1 MTTPMQRR
9 EAASAKTGEFVNN
22 TVALDLQRL
31 LERGLL
37 VRIHVHGTG
46 LFNSALSFE
55 ELGIKTDSL
64 EGKAKSARR
73 IIDAQL
79 DNRLNS
85 WGAQCRQAA
94 IRYASKLESVDALT
108 ASASWRF
115 LLYSAYEDFKTR
127 WNELMALGRQIKA
140 DAIVELPNIREQN
153 RQYYEQRARENWDAL
168 QARYAYGTAISV
180 PGNTFGPDDC
190 QRYIEWV
197 VAQAMAAIPTEQD
210 IESKIFANYQTSV
223 LFITTMPD
231 SAERSAIWQEENERA
246 RAELENSTSAVRELL
261 GQLFAQLAEG
271 TKTLLDGYN
280 KNGQFR
286 GRSLDV
292 ARNFPTLMRYLGGEF
307 LEDAEIRGLIEQ
319 AKSLAETS
327 SSEQRDGQLVAN
339 LHQLQSVVTAQL
351 DELKATR
358 VTHTRAAY
366 LEL

>member
-1 MTTPMQRR
+1 MTTQ
-9 EAASAKTGEFVNN
+9 N
-22 TVALDLQRL
+22 TIALDLQRL

-37 VRIHVHGTG
+37 IRTHVHGTG

-55 ELGIKTDSL
+55 ELGIRTGSL

-73 IIDAQL
+73 IIDTTL

-85 WGAQCRQAA
+85 WGAQCRQAT

-108 ASASWRF
+108 GSASWRF
-115 LLYSAYEDFKTR
+115 LLYSAYDDFKVR
-127 WNELMALGRQIKA
+127 WEELQALGRQIKA
-140 DAIVELPNIREQN
+140 DAIADLPNIREGN
-153 RQYYEQRARENWDAL
+153 RRYYEERARENWDAL
-168 QARYAYGTAISV
+168 QARYAYGTAVSV
-180 PGNTFGPDDC
+180 PGDTFGPDDRE
-190 QRYIEWV
+190 RYIEWV
-197 VAQAMAAIPTEQD
+197 VAQALVAIPTEQD
-210 IESKIFANYQTSV
+210 IESKVYASYQTSV

-231 SAERSAIWQEENERA
+231 GAGRAIWQEETERA
-246 RAELENSTSAVRELL
+246 RAELESSTSAIRELM
-261 GQLFAQLAEG
+261 GQLFEQLAEG
-271 TKTLLDGYN
+271 TKTLLDGYA

-307 LEDAEIRGLIEQ
+307 LQDAEIRGLIEQ

-327 SSEQRDGQLVAN
+327 SSEQRDGQLVSN
-339 LHQLQSVVTAQL
+339 LSQLQGLVEAQL
-351 DELKATR
+351 DELKSTR